1 MLYESKALHGWIRD
15 VFVDLLTTDL
25 GTGRKKGSNMG
36 KSGSEGRCTGGES
49 GGPLFSSH
57 T

>member
-36 KSGSEGRCTGGES
+36 KSGAEARCTGG
-49 GGPLFSSH
+49 
-57 T
+57 